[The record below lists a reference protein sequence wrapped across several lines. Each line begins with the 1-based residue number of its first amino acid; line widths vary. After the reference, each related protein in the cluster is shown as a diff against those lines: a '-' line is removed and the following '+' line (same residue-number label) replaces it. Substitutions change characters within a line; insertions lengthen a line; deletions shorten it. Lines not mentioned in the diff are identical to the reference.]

1 MKTKKL
7 IILLVDE
14 DYKFMNISDKKI
26 YAAEGKVFV
35 DNDPKKAHKHI
46 DNLIKN
52 RIDKYL
58 R

>member
-1 MKTKKL
+1 
-7 IILLVDE
+7 
-14 DYKFMNISDKKI
+14 MNISDKKI